1 MRRLIIENQ
10 KKINLIGRGT
20 MDNIWIRHFAD
31 SAKIFNIV
39 KNIYTKS
46 NKEPLSFIDV
56 GSGAGFP
63 GVVINTMAEAE
74 KMVIKTYL
82 IDSNKKKCGFLKSI
96 KNELQL
102 SFDVLNERSEDI
114 NGKFDIITA
123 RAVSSIKEFLD
134 VNHKMMGSRSNLIL
148 LKGKTWEQEIKES
161 KKKWNYD
168 FNVVKN
174 NNQLDHRVG

>member
-1 MRRLIIENQ
+1 MNLQNQIKVFKSLYDVSRETIEKLSLYEKLIIENQ

-82 IDSNKKKCGFLKSI
+82 IDSNKKNAVFLS
-96 KNELQL
+96 
-102 SFDVLNERSEDI
+102 
-114 NGKFDIITA
+114 
-123 RAVSSIKEFLD
+123 
-134 VNHKMMGSRSNLIL
+134 L
-148 LKGKTWEQEIKES
+148 LKMNF
-161 KKKWNYD
+161 NYRLM
-168 FNVVKN
+168 F
-174 NNQLDHRVG
+174 